1 MCLNLCKELIMLP
14 RWGRTITNLSRVGLQ
29 NNLKFGKDFIVVSS
43 RSYAKVAVAATDSV
57 EEGLPSAPP
66 V

>member
-1 MCLNLCKELIMLP
+1 MLP

-29 NNLKFGKDFIVVSS
+29 NNLKFGKDFNVVSS
-43 RSYAKVAVAATDSV
+43 RSYAKVAAAATDSV
-57 EEGLPSAPP
+57 EKGLPSAPS